1 MTYDLGIIG
10 GGPAGYVAAERA
22 GQKGLNVILFEKNNL
37 GGVCLNV
44 GCIPTKTLLYTAK
57 IYEHAKEG
65 EKYGIKARD
74 VSFDFAKI
82 IKRKNKVVKKL
93 VSGIGQAMKKY
104 KVEVINA
111 EAEIKKKEGENTIIH
126 ANDTDYA
133 CKNLMIATGSEPVI
147 PPIKGLERDEIYTNT
162 EILDIKERPDELT
175 IIGAGFIGVEFANF
189 FGSMG
194 TKVTV
199 IEMLDE
205 ILPGIDPEFSS
216 MLRKELT
223 KKNIEFK
230 LGAKVIEKQ
239 SNKLIIEKD
248 GKNETIDT
256 KHVLVSVGRKPVV
269 KGYGLDNIGV
279 EYDAKG
285 IKVDQYCQ
293 TNIPN
298 VYAVGDVNGISLL
311 AHTASRE
318 GEVVVDNISGKK
330 SIMRYNAVPGVV
342 YTNPEIAT
350 VGLTEQQ
357 AKEQNISYEV
367 STLPMTYA
375 GRFMAENEG
384 FNGLTKVIAGKK
396 YGEILGVHMIG
407 NPSSEFIYGAAMAI
421 EMQMRI
427 QDVSETIFPH
437 PTVSE
442 IFKETVVAFN
452 D

>member
-1 MTYDLGIIG
+1 MTYDVGIIG

-22 GQKGLNVILFEKNNL
+22 GQKGLNAILFEKANL

-57 IYEHAKEG
+57 LYEHAKEG
-65 EKYGIKARD
+65 EKYGIKAGD
-74 VSFDFAKI
+74 VSFDFGKI
-82 IKRKNKVVKKL
+82 MKRKNKVVKKL
-93 VSGIGQAMKKY
+93 VAGIGSAMKKY

-111 EAEIKKKEGENTIIH
+111 EAEIKKKEAENIIIS
-126 ANDTDYA
+126 AGGNEYA
-133 CKNLMIATGSEPVI
+133 CKNLMIATGSEPIV
-147 PPIKGLERDEIYTNT
+147 PPIKGLERKDIYTNK
-162 EILDIKERPDELT
+162 EILDIKEMPEELT
-175 IIGAGFIGVEFANF
+175 IIGAGYIGVEFASF

-194 TKVTV
+194 ANVTV

-205 ILPGIDPEFSS
+205 ILPGIDREMSS
-216 MLRKELT
+216 MLRKELE
-223 KKNIEFK
+223 KKGIEFR
-230 LGAKVIEKQ
+230 LGSKVIEKK
-239 SNKLIIEKD
+239 SNSLTIEKD
-248 GKNETIDT
+248 GNTEVIKT
-256 KHVLVSVGRKPVV
+256 KHVLVSAGRKPVV
-269 KGYGLDNIGV
+269 NGYGLDNIGV
-279 EYDAKG
+279 EYDGKG
-285 IKVDQYCQ
+285 IKVDKYCQ

-298 VYAVGDVNGISLL
+298 VYAVGDVNGRSLL

-330 SIMRYNAVPGVV
+330 TVMRYNAIPGVV

-350 VGLTEQQ
+350 VGLTEQE
-357 AKEQNISYEV
+357 AKKQNISYDV

-384 FNGLTKVIAGKK
+384 FNGMAKVISGKK

-421 EMQMRI
+421 EMEMRI
-427 QDVSETIFPH
+427 QDLSDVIFPH